1 MKKENYLE
9 KINRKIKEQGKDNN
23 FVKYIKTLKWVK

>member
-9 KINRKIKEQGKDNN
+9 KIKRKIKEQWSDNN
-23 FVKYIKTLKWVK
+23 FVRYIKTLKWDK